1 MTSRLRAVVLGAGGV
16 GALIGTGLLALTGL
30 LLMFAGTFELLP
42 VSGGPKA
49 LGCSTWLD
57 HPSQAKWVALTGCRL
72 ELVHAAQLGFPDWR
86 GGSDGG
92 LRPDAPLQLPIG
104 IAATEQ
110 TDTVRAVV
118 LTRNPVLR
126 GQAAELAKAT
136 VPIAPGALAGLGP
149 NLSHLL
155 VPEPLQ
161 GTVDTSGPIP
171 VLEQD
176 AVPVSGRSL
185 CNVALGFFLLM
196 AALWPMARR
205 LQLQRELDAQKEP
218 PAPGGPAA

>member
-1 MTSRLRAVVLGAGGV
+1 MTSRLRTVVLGAGGV

-49 LGCSTWLD
+49 LDCSKWLEN
-57 HPSQAKWVALTGCRL
+57 PSQAKWVALTGCRL
-72 ELVHAAQLGFPDWR
+72 ELEHAAQLGFPDWR
-86 GGSDGG
+86 GGTDGG
-92 LRPDAPLQLPIG
+92 LRPDAPLQLPI
-104 IAATEQ
+104 AVVTTEQ
-110 TDTVRAVV
+110 TDTIRAVV

-126 GQAAELAKAT
+126 GKAADLAKLT
-136 VPIAPGALAGLGP
+136 PPIPPAALAGSGP
-149 NLSHLL
+149 ILSHLL
-155 VPEPLQ
+155 VPEPLK

-205 LQLQRELDAQKEP
+205 IQLQRELDAQREP